1 MGHSPQAMWILTNDH
16 LVHANHA
23 AGVLLGHGP
32 ASGNPVPVHQHVAPE
47 SLPALRHLCHAAVQ
61 THPSPLQS
69 IEWITSD
76 GQRRSVE
83 LAAIPIGHQDRP
95 ATLLMAT
102 DVAPRPLNPTCP
114 QDALKTAQDAI
125 FIQKDLHF
133 VYLNEAA
140 LRLFGASSPDQLLGR
155 PIMERIP
162 AGQRAMTER
171 RLRHISKTREPLP
184 PAESTW
190 LRLDGSTIDVAVTS
204 AVLQPGTPD
213 ESIIVFAS
221 DIASQR
227 RTASRLQQR
236 EDLLRTLY
244 RTTPSPI
251 GIVLQDTVVEA
262 NPAMCELLGYPMET
276 LTCLPTERLHHTH
289 AELLR
294 VRHAIQTQC
303 AGGGIATVSTQ
314 WRRQDGQ
321 LVDIVLRAKYLYPDQ
336 PHLGRLFAAT
346 DVTWERQAQRT
357 LANSEAELQAI
368 HDGAPI
374 AMVLLDRHAHC
385 RRLNRRARELFG
397 LDDPQAIGKT
407 IHQLLGAHAPAA
419 APTECLDRAL
429 DDARQ
434 GRATHRAELHL
445 KIPQPGDTR
454 RDAIL
459 LASATPIPD
468 RSEGRILLCLEDITE
483 QKRLAEQ
490 IQQAQRTE
498 ILGQLA
504 GGIAHDFNNTLAAL
518 TLHLDLLQT
527 HPEVSPSLH
536 RELEELKSEVR
547 HGTKLTRQLLLFSRK
562 QPPCIQALDLNQ
574 ALLDVKKMI
583 GHLLGS
589 RIRLALS
596 TEATP
601 LPIVADLVMIEQIVM
616 NLCINA
622 RDSMAEGGTLTVRT
636 FRLQI
641 TGEPHGIPPQPR
653 TGAWACLSVADTGC
667 GMPPSTLQHIFEPF
681 FTTKGPQRGTGLG
694 LATVHNAIAA
704 HHGWIDVASTPG
716 VGSTFTVGIPLAPA
730 SVNP

>member
-1 MGHSPQAMWILTNDH
+1 
-16 LVHANHA
+16 
-23 AGVLLGHGP
+23 
-32 ASGNPVPVHQHVAPE
+32 
-47 SLPALRHLCHAAVQ
+47 
-61 THPSPLQS
+61 
-69 IEWITSD
+69 
-76 GQRRSVE
+76 
-83 LAAIPIGHQDRP
+83 
-95 ATLLMAT
+95 MAEAYT
-102 DVAPRPLNPTCP
+102 

-140 LRLFGASSPDQLLGR
+140 VRLFGATSAAQLIGR
-155 PIMERIP
+155 PLMERVP
-162 AGQRAMTER
+162 AAQRAMTER
-171 RLRHISKTREPLP
+171 RLHHITKTRESLP

-190 LRLDGSTIDVAVTS
+190 LRIDGSTVDVAVTS
-204 AVLQPGTPD
+204 AVLQPGTPE

-221 DIASQR
+221 DIASR
-227 RTASRLQQR
+227 RHTASRLQQR

-244 RTTPSPI
+244 RTTPDPV
-251 GIVLQDTVVEA
+251 GIVIQDTIVEA
-262 NPAMCELLGYPMET
+262 NPAMCELLGYSMEA
-276 LTCLPTERLHHTH
+276 LSCLPTERLHDNQ

-294 VRHAIQTQC
+294 VRHAIQSQC

-321 LVDIVLRAKYLYPDQ
+321 LVDIVLRSKHLYPDQ

-357 LANSEAELQAI
+357 LARSEAELQAI

-374 AMVLLDRHAHC
+374 AMLLLDRHARC
-385 RRLNRRARELFG
+385 RRLNRRARELFAF
-397 LDDPQAIGKT
+397 DDPQAIGKT
-407 IHQLLGAHAPAA
+407 IHQLLGVPAHASPDAS
-419 APTECLDRAL
+419 TELLERAL

-445 KIPQPGDTR
+445 KIPQPGNTP

-459 LASATPIPD
+459 LISATPIPGD
-468 RSEGRILLCLEDITE
+468 SEDQILLCLEDITE

-527 HPEVSPSLH
+527 HPEVSPSLS

-562 QPPCIQALDLNQ
+562 QAPCMQAIDLSH

-622 RDSMAEGGTLTVRT
+622 RDSMAEGGTLAVRT
-636 FRLQI
+636 FRLQ
-641 TGEPHGIPPQPR
+641 TTDELHGTPPQPH
-653 TGAWACLSVADTGC
+653 TGTWACLSVADTGC
-667 GMPPSTLQHIFEPF
+667 GMPPSTLHHIFEPF

-694 LATVHNAIAA
+694 LATVHNAIAT
-704 HHGWIDVASTPG
+704 HHGWIDVTSTPG
-716 VGSTFTVGIPLAPA
+716 VGSTFTVGIPLAPVPP